1 MIYYARDKWA
11 ENEKR
16 LKHAFEMIG
25 TTYLQNTLDY
35 KELIKM
41 VVRYILNDGLRDDTG
56 FDNYYFWDENNITIV
71 DNGDYQ
77 GTLLF
82 LIPKLV
88 YQPGHSEYLM
98 SYISYGSCS
107 ACDALQSAQT
117 HDDRDELINE
127 LMFICRTIVTNLIKP
142 YNMGWYDKKEF
153 DQIRE

>member
-16 LKHAFEMIG
+16 LQHAFQMID
-25 TTYLQNTLDY
+25 TSYLQNTLDY
-35 KELIKM
+35 KELIKI
-41 VVRYILNDGLRDDTG
+41 VVRYILNDGLRDDTV
-56 FDNYYFWDENNITIV
+56 FDNYYFWDENNITTI

-82 LIPKLV
+82 LIPKLA
-88 YQPGHSEYLM
+88 YQPSHSEYLM
-98 SYISYGSCS
+98 SYIDYGSCS
-107 ACDALQSAQT
+107 ACDVLQSAQT
-117 HDDRDELINE
+117 HDDRDKLIDD

-142 YNMGWYDKKEF
+142 YNMGWYNKKEF